1 MVQVTHGADV
11 EALRDIGPRFIALG
25 KRAEGVVAE
34 GQAMMTTLRG
44 AWEGADFEELD
55 QRWQRTRR
63 RADEAA
69 QALGRRGVELLA
81 VADEQLMPKAIT
93 MA

>member
-44 AWEGADFEELD
+44 AWEGADF
-55 QRWQRTRR
+55 
-63 RADEAA
+63 
-69 QALGRRGVELLA
+69 
-81 VADEQLMPKAIT
+81 
-93 MA
+93 